1 MAILKS
7 RIFAKSKK
15 TSNFFIVLLF
25 FISFFLVFINKT
37 DLIIASK
44 IKNISVEIFSPI
56 SYVFS
61 YPVKKTTEIV
71 YITNNLKNLYKE
83 NQILEEEIR
92 RLKQWQTLS
101 LRLINE
107 NKAYKKLLDVNDE
120 SLELHITVKVLT
132 KNPGLFTNMIQIN
145 GGKNKNIKNNSTV
158 INERGLVGRI
168 INVGS
173 FSSRTLLIN
182 DINSS
187 IPITNLNQDIDAI
200 IKGQS
205 DSNLLKLKFIREN
218 LKPKVGQIL
227 ITSGNAGIFP
237 KNIAVGKVY
246 KIEKGEVFVK
256 PFVNFD
262 KLDFVSVVTEKKR

>member
-7 RIFAKSKK
+7 RIFVKSKK

-25 FISFFLVFINKT
+25 SISFFLVFINKT

-56 SYVFS
+56 SYVVS
-61 YPVKKTTEIV
+61 YPLQKTTEIV
-71 YITNNLKNLYKE
+71 YITNNLKNLHKE

-92 RLKQWQTLS
+92 RLKQWQVLS

-120 SLELHITVKVLT
+120 SLELHQTVKVLT
-132 KNPGLFTNMIQIN
+132 KSPGLFTNMIQIN

-173 FSSRTLLIN
+173 FTSRTLLIN

-187 IPITNLNQDIDAI
+187 IPVTNLNQDIDAI

-218 LKPKVGQIL
+218 LNPKVGQIL
-227 ITSGNAGIFP
+227 VTSGNAGIFP
-237 KNIAVGKVY
+237 KNIGVGKVY

-256 PFVNFD
+256 PFVNFN

>member
-1 MAILKS
+1 
-7 RIFAKSKK
+7 
-15 TSNFFIVLLF
+15 
-25 FISFFLVFINKT
+25 
-37 DLIIASK
+37 
-44 IKNISVEIFSPI
+44 
-56 SYVFS
+56 
-61 YPVKKTTEIV
+61 
-71 YITNNLKNLYKE
+71 
-83 NQILEEEIR
+83 
-92 RLKQWQTLS
+92 
-101 LRLINE
+101 
-107 NKAYKKLLDVNDE
+107 
-120 SLELHITVKVLT
+120 
-132 KNPGLFTNMIQIN
+132 MIQIN

-187 IPITNLNQDIDAI
+187 IPVTNLNQDIDAI

-218 LKPKVGQIL
+218 LNPKVGQIL
-227 ITSGNAGIFP
+227 VTSGNAGIFP
-237 KNIAVGKVY
+237 KNIGVGKVY

-256 PFVNFD
+256 PFVNFN

>member
-25 FISFFLVFINKT
+25 SISFFLVFVNKT
-37 DLIIASK
+37 DLIIAAK

-56 SYVFS
+56 SYVVS
-61 YPVKKTTEIV
+61 YPLQKTTEIV
-71 YITNNLKNLYKE
+71 YITNNLKNLHKE

-92 RLKQWQTLS
+92 RLKQWQILS

-120 SLELHITVKVLT
+120 SLELHQTVKVLT
-132 KNPGLFTNMIQIN
+132 KSPGLFTNMIQIN

-187 IPITNLNQDIDAI
+187 IPVTNLNQDIDAI

-218 LKPKVGQIL
+218 LNPKVGQIL
-227 ITSGNAGIFP
+227 VTSGNAGIFP

-256 PFVNFD
+256 PFVNFN

>member
-25 FISFFLVFINKT
+25 SISFFLVFVNKT
-37 DLIIASK
+37 DLIIAAK

-56 SYVFS
+56 SYVVS
-61 YPVKKTTEIV
+61 YPLKKATEIV

-92 RLKQWQTLS
+92 RLKQWQILS

-120 SLELHITVKVLT
+120 SLELHQTVKVLT
-132 KNPGLFTNMIQIN
+132 KSPGLFTNMIQIN

-187 IPITNLNQDIDAI
+187 IPVTNLNQDIDAI

-218 LKPKVGQIL
+218 LNPKVGQIL
-227 ITSGNAGIFP
+227 VTSGNAGIFP

-256 PFVNFD
+256 PFVNFN

>member
-1 MAILKS
+1 
-7 RIFAKSKK
+7 
-15 TSNFFIVLLF
+15 
-25 FISFFLVFINKT
+25 
-37 DLIIASK
+37 
-44 IKNISVEIFSPI
+44 
-56 SYVFS
+56 
-61 YPVKKTTEIV
+61 
-71 YITNNLKNLYKE
+71 
-83 NQILEEEIR
+83 
-92 RLKQWQTLS
+92 
-101 LRLINE
+101 
-107 NKAYKKLLDVNDE
+107 
-120 SLELHITVKVLT
+120 
-132 KNPGLFTNMIQIN
+132 MIQIN

-187 IPITNLNQDIDAI
+187 IPVTNLNQDIDAI

-218 LKPKVGQIL
+218 LNPKVGQIL
-227 ITSGNAGIFP
+227 VTSGNAGIFP

-256 PFVNFD
+256 PFVNFN

>member
-25 FISFFLVFINKT
+25 SISFFLVFVNKT
-37 DLIIASK
+37 DLIIAAK

-56 SYVFS
+56 SYVVS
-61 YPVKKTTEIV
+61 YPLKKATEIV

-92 RLKQWQTLS
+92 RLKQWQILS

-120 SLELHITVKVLT
+120 SLELHQTVKVLT
-132 KNPGLFTNMIQIN
+132 KSPGLFTNMIQIN

-187 IPITNLNQDIDAI
+187 IPVTNLNQDIDAI

-218 LKPKVGQIL
+218 LNPKVGQIL
-227 ITSGNAGIFP
+227 VTSGNAGIFP
-237 KNIAVGKVY
+237 KNIGVGKVY

-256 PFVNFD
+256 PFVNFN
-262 KLDFVSVVTEKKR
+262 KLDFVSVESEKKR